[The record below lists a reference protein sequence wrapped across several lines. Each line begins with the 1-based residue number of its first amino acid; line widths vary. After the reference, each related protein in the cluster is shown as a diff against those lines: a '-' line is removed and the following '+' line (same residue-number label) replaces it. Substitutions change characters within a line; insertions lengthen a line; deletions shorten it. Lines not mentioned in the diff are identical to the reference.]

1 MSDIRVVVAEDEAI
15 IRMDLVEVLR
25 EEGYDVVA
33 DTGRGDD
40 AVALVMEHGPDL
52 ALLDVKMP
60 GMTGIEAARE
70 ITSSSDTAVVMLTAF
85 SQREL
90 IHEASDAGAMAY
102 LVKPY
107 QREELVPA
115 VELAIARRR
124 EAAAL
129 RSELD
134 AAEQRFEERKTIDR
148 AKGKLIDEHGLS
160 ERDAF
165 TFLQRSAMSTRR
177 RMIDVAH
184 QVLAGDARPSEGRVR
199 VARNGDR
206 DAHRWKLAH
215 LSSLLCLAHRH
226 GHRVGTGDQRRVR
239 LHVDAH
245 QPDEGSRTR
254 PHRRRVRSARADLP
268 ARDDTH
274 LQGAAGSSAG
284 HSSSADG
291 RRARGARCDGDPD
304 AGKGRLRSR

>member
-1 MSDIRVVVAEDEAI
+1 MVASV
-15 IRMDLVEVLR
+15 LVIDDDSLVRDSIAAFLDDCDFQMVTAESAT
-25 EEGYDVVA
+25 EGLA
-33 DTGRGDD
+33 ALGANHID
-40 AVALVMEHGPDL
+40 AVICDL
-52 ALLDVKMP
+52 KMP

-70 ITSSSDTAVVMLTAF
+70 ITSSTDTAVVMLTAF

-107 QREELVPA
+107 QRADLVAA

-134 AAEQRFEERKTIDR
+134 DAQQRFEERKTIDR

-184 QVLAGDARPSEGRVR
+184 EVLAGDAT
-199 VARNGDR
+199 
-206 DAHRWKLAH
+206 L
-215 LSSLLCLAHRH
+215 
-226 GHRVGTGDQRRVR
+226 
-239 LHVDAH
+239 
-245 QPDEGSRTR
+245 
-254 PHRRRVRSARADLP
+254 
-268 ARDDTH
+268 
-274 LQGAAGSSAG
+274 
-284 HSSSADG
+284 
-291 RRARGARCDGDPD
+291 
-304 AGKGRLRSR
+304 

>member
-25 EEGYDVVA
+25 GEGYDVVA

-70 ITSSSDTAVVMLTAF
+70 ITSSTDTAVVMLTAF

-184 QVLAGDARPSEGRVR
+184 EVLAGDAT
-199 VARNGDR
+199 
-206 DAHRWKLAH
+206 L
-215 LSSLLCLAHRH
+215 
-226 GHRVGTGDQRRVR
+226 
-239 LHVDAH
+239 
-245 QPDEGSRTR
+245 
-254 PHRRRVRSARADLP
+254 
-268 ARDDTH
+268 
-274 LQGAAGSSAG
+274 
-284 HSSSADG
+284 
-291 RRARGARCDGDPD
+291 
-304 AGKGRLRSR
+304 

>member
-1 MSDIRVVVAEDEAI
+1 
-15 IRMDLVEVLR
+15 
-25 EEGYDVVA
+25 
-33 DTGRGDD
+33 
-40 AVALVMEHGPDL
+40 
-52 ALLDVKMP
+52 
-60 GMTGIEAARE
+60 
-70 ITSSSDTAVVMLTAF
+70 TAF

-107 QREELVPA
+107 QREDLVPA

-134 AAEQRFEERKTIDR
+134 VAEQRFEERKTIDR

-184 QVLAGDARPSEGRVR
+184 EVLAGDAT
-199 VARNGDR
+199 
-206 DAHRWKLAH
+206 L
-215 LSSLLCLAHRH
+215 
-226 GHRVGTGDQRRVR
+226 
-239 LHVDAH
+239 
-245 QPDEGSRTR
+245 
-254 PHRRRVRSARADLP
+254 
-268 ARDDTH
+268 
-274 LQGAAGSSAG
+274 
-284 HSSSADG
+284 
-291 RRARGARCDGDPD
+291 
-304 AGKGRLRSR
+304 